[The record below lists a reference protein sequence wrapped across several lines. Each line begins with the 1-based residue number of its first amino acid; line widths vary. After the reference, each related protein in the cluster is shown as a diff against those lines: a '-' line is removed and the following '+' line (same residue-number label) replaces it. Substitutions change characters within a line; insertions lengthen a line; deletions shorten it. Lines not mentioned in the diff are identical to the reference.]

1 MTHVCLQMDVGN
13 SSAKWRLVTADDSV
27 VQRGEYREDDS
38 RTLKQLL
45 SISAAPEKI
54 WISSVADELSEVKL
68 RDILVRQW
76 GVEPWFAR
84 SEKQTN
90 TLVNSYDDP
99 ARMGVDRWLAM
110 LAAREKL
117 SGRICVVDA
126 GSALTIDVVA
136 ANGLHEGGYILP
148 GPALMERA
156 LLLDTGRVRFS
167 EEAAYELIP
176 GKSTAEAVRHGIALA
191 QAGAVNLAL
200 AQLDIVGGQL
210 VLCGGGGETLQLL
223 LGGVGVLSPDLVF
236 EGLALMAET
245 TGY

>member
-13 SSAKWRLVTADDSV
+13 SSAKWRLVVGDSSV
-27 VQRGEYREDDS
+27 AQRGEYSADDTH
-38 RTLKQLL
+38 TLRQLL
-45 SISAAPEKI
+45 SISTAPDKI
-54 WISSVADELSEVKL
+54 WISSVADELSEAKL
-68 RDILVRQW
+68 RGILVGQW

-90 TLVNSYDDP
+90 GLVNSYANP

-110 LAAREKL
+110 LAAREQL
-117 SGRICVVDA
+117 IGRICIVDA

-156 LLLDTGRVRFS
+156 LLFDTDRVRFS
-167 EEAAYELIP
+167 EEADYELTP

-191 QAGAVNLAL
+191 QTGAVRLAL
-200 AQLDIVGGQL
+200 AQLDIAEGQL

-223 LGGVGVLSPDLVF
+223 LGGAGLLSPDLVF
-236 EGLALMAET
+236 EGLTLMAQT
-245 TGY
+245 AVH